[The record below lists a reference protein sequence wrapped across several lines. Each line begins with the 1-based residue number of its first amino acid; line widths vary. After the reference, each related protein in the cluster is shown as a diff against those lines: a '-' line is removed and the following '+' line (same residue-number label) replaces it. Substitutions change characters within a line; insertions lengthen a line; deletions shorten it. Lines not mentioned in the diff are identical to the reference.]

1 LLGYRA
7 VSRVSEAE
15 NPADPA
21 PMDQV
26 LRARRELF
34 KAKGG
39 VSQLA
44 MIECER
50 RLNQAR
56 DLMVSACDGI
66 ERDFHIIKVG
76 AIEPDPFGP
85 LPAEGGGQRQ
95 SDSNR
100 RELKLGSP
108 MRPGH

>member
-1 LLGYRA
+1 MA
-7 VSRVSEAE
+7 RVSEAE

-21 PMDQV
+21 PKEEV

-39 VSQLA
+39 VSRLA
-44 MIECER
+44 LIECER

-56 DLMVSACDGI
+56 ELMVSARDGI
-66 ERDFHIIKVG
+66 ERDFHITRVG
-76 AIEPDPFGP
+76 PIEPDPFGP
-85 LPAEGGGQRQ
+85 FFQEGGGQRQ

-100 RELKLGSP
+100 RELKPRPST
-108 MRPGH
+108 RPGH

>member
-1 LLGYRA
+1 M
-7 VSRVSEAE
+7 SRVSEAE
-15 NPADPA
+15 KPADPA
-21 PMDQV
+21 PKDQV

-34 KAKGG
+34 EAKGG
-39 VSQLA
+39 MSRLA
-44 MIECER
+44 LIESER

-56 DLMVSACDGI
+56 DLMVSARDGI
-66 ERDFHIIKVG
+66 ERDFHITKVG
-76 AIEPDPFGP
+76 AIEPDLFGP
-85 LPAEGGGQRQ
+85 FPAEGGGQRQ